1 MNEALSKLALVV
13 DGKTIITPCVE
24 IMALATTTM
33 AEGAAGYLRFYEAF
47 MRRHG
52 ARVRHYRL
60 SESTRWKAWQ
70 PKDRGKVPSWFS
82 DARTLR
88 EPLLGIT
95 LHTGSRASE
104 PQPPLLDMFLE
115 QVSIGRPRSMF
126 QIALPVDC
134 IENGTEALLELVD
147 DAMAEFPIRWG
158 TAGLAFYW
166 EGNDTKVEKYAET
179 WLGGPL
185 ARHPG
190 LAPGD
195 LMSWGLRV
203 EKGISNI
210 GWLTFV
216 GDALVDQLGGR
227 EALAERL
234 VGTGVGLR
242 TYGKGVAL
250 QAGDAPELG
259 DVNRKQTLP
268 LHHEVGRVLAPVFTP
283 DDFLERVRVT
293 GIKDPDARLAWL
305 RRFLP

>member
-1 MNEALSKLALVV
+1 MNETLNELALVV
-13 DGKTIITPCVE
+13 DDKTIIAPCVE

-33 AEGAAGYLRFYEAF
+33 TDGAVGYLRFYEAF

-52 ARVRHYRL
+52 DRVRHFRL
-60 SESTRWKAWQ
+60 SDSTRWRAWQ
-70 PKDRGKVPSWFS
+70 PKDRVKVQSWFS
-82 DARTLR
+82 DVRTLR
-88 EPLLGIT
+88 QSLLGIC
-95 LHTGSRASE
+95 LHAGSNE
-104 PQPPLLDMFLE
+104 PQFPRFEMFFD
-115 QVSIGRPRSMF
+115 QVSVERPRAMF

-166 EGNDTKVEKYAET
+166 EGHDTSVEKHAEA

-185 ARHPG
+185 AKHPG
-190 LAPGD
+190 LSPGD

-227 EALAERL
+227 EALAEQL
-234 VGTGVGLR
+234 SGTGVGLR
-242 TYGKGVAL
+242 PYGKGVAL

-259 DVNRKQTLP
+259 DVNRKKTLP
-268 LHHEVGRVLAPVFTP
+268 LHHEVGRVLAPVFVP